1 MNIKEILHK
10 KVEIIDVIESIMRA
24 LEQFDEYDVTVAMEM
39 FKENLKQENFPEMN
53 DEERIITGLITLIVG
68 NLGEK
73 TELSEQEV
81 DFVIRIALK
90 AGNLVRKK
98 TRNKIRH

>member
-10 KVEIIDVIESIMRA
+10 KVEIIDVVESIMRA

-39 FKENLKQENFPEMN
+39 FKENRKIG

-68 NLGEK
+68 NLGDN
-73 TELSEQEV
+73 TDLSEQEV

-90 AGNLVRKK
+90 AGNLVRKMAK
-98 TRNKIRH
+98 NRITQ